1 MGESCQSRGRKDDH
15 SFQLIYVQFSLQ
27 IRLDVQHKP
36 EIEQEETFIHSRD
49 GDEVEITCTIHASP
63 KAEVEWY
70 RNGQLLDPREMV
82 TSTRG
87 NRHTLMLHRI
97 GKKMMDL
104 LQLSPHHLENIIY
117 HFPIWEK

>member
-1 MGESCQSRGRKDDH
+1 M
-15 SFQLIYVQFSLQ
+15 
-27 IRLDVQHKP
+27 
-36 EIEQEETFIHSRD
+36 
-49 GDEVEITCTIHASP
+49 EITCTIHASP

-104 LQLSPHHLENIIY
+104 LQLSPTTQKTLFII
-117 HFPIWEK
+117 FPSG

>member
-1 MGESCQSRGRKDDH
+1 M
-15 SFQLIYVQFSLQ
+15 
-27 IRLDVQHKP
+27 
-36 EIEQEETFIHSRD
+36 
-49 GDEVEITCTIHASP
+49 EITCTIHASP

-97 GKKMMDL
+97 GEKMMDL
-104 LQLSPHHLENIIY
+104 PQLSPHHSENIIY